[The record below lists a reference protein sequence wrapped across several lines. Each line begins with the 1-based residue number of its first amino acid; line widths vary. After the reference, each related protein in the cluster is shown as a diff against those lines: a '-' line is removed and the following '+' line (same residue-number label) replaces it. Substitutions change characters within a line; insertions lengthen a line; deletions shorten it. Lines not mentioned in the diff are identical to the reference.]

1 MNLRNFSFLFSAETY
16 LLFILLSA
24 LTASPAKAQVTT
36 PVDIVYHYRDGG
48 CFNDQRERGRN
59 AGAMVE
65 CGALKGRV
73 AFGLAGVD
81 LVGFFGQYLYIP
93 NLLFL
98 KIRFANTRLELA
110 KFDQTKISDSEVT
123 SSDWR
128 GALMNGVEFDNTR
141 FKDVDFRG
149 VKLNNVTFR
158 NSELKNVNFEGAT
171 FYRVRFINTRTENLN
186 MNFVSKSFVS
196 GLLP

>member
-1 MNLRNFSFLFSAETY
+1 MSGFYYLSKAFLGAAIVSAFT
-16 LLFILLSA
+16 
-24 LTASPAKAQVTT
+24 SPHAMAQITT

-81 LVGFFGQYLYIP
+81 LVGFFGQYLFIP
-93 NLLFL
+93 NLPFL

-110 KFDQTKISDSEVT
+110 KFDRTKISDSDVT
-123 SSDWR
+123 NSDWR
-128 GALMNGVEFDNTR
+128 GAVMNGVEFDNTR
-141 FKDVDFRG
+141 FQDVDFRG
-149 VKLNNVTFR
+149 MKLNDVTFR
-158 NSELKNVNFEGAT
+158 NCYLKNVNLEGAT

-186 MNFVSKSFVS
+186 MNFVSKNFVS
-196 GLLP
+196 GLSL